1 MSRFKK
7 CTEQKY
13 NGQTKIKYYQSYN
26 LGRFNGESIINF
38 PKRIKHTL
46 FKYNNYIDI
55 DQVKGHATICLELA
69 KNNNKKLEAFEEY
82 VENSQKI
89 FNDMTVY
96 YGVE

>member
-1 MSRFKK
+1 MR
-7 CTEQKY
+7 
-13 NGQTKIKYYQSYN
+13 
-26 LGRFNGESIINF
+26 RFNGESIINF

-46 FKYNNYIDI
+46 FKYNKYIDV

-69 KNNNKKLEAFEEY
+69 RKNNKKLEAFEEY
-82 VENSQKI
+82 VKNPQKI